1 MEERITSLETM
12 SPIFEPLREQEKTAK
27 DIGGKLEARTT
38 RNHTGA
44 LQKEKKTAFPNG
56 RIKPNSCAKA
66 GMTALGKFLF
76 PINLSFRIHS
86 D

>member
-1 MEERITSLETM
+1 M

-44 LQKEKKTAFPNG
+44 LQKEKKNCIPKRKNKAQLLCQSGNDCFGKVSIPN
-56 RIKPNSCAKA
+56 
-66 GMTALGKFLF
+66 
-76 PINLSFRIHS
+76 
-86 D
+86 